1 MADDEYYLDE
11 RPGGGSGQWQP
22 DGGGDDGD
30 GSGSGG
36 GSGGSG
42 SGGSGG
48 GGRWDYWWDD
58 PDGGDGGDDEQ
69 PGGGK
74 PEWSDDEPSL
84 AFLRLDNQGF
94 LRLDPVG
101 RILRGTRSCFVAS
114 SLIVY
119 LAKEARTHS
128 RCVLC
133 KSSAPERMIT
143 LKSAADFLYED
154 FEPRPGRFEL
164 HMRWQGGHY
173 DYSKISAVRIMV
185 YGVDLGWVTLPLSRW
200 MRVATVDVKD
210 DYTIYVNHIKGSIS
224 GNLKY
229 LK

>member
-1 MADDEYYLDE
+1 M
-11 RPGGGSGQWQP
+11 P
-22 DGGGDDGD
+22 
-30 GSGSGG
+30 
-36 GSGGSG
+36 
-42 SGGSGG
+42 
-48 GGRWDYWWDD
+48 
-58 PDGGDGGDDEQ
+58 
-69 PGGGK
+69 
-74 PEWSDDEPSL
+74 
-84 AFLRLDNQGF
+84 FLRLDGQGL
-94 LRLDPVG
+94 LRLDPGG

-143 LKSAADFLYED
+143 LKSASDFLYED
-154 FEPRPGRFEL
+154 FEPRPGKFEL

-173 DYSKISAVRIMV
+173 DYSKISAVRVMV

-200 MRVATVDVKD
+200 MRVATIDVKD
-210 DYTIYVNHIKGSIS
+210 DYTIYVNNIKGSIS

>member
-1 MADDEYYLDE
+1 MADGEYYLDE
-11 RPGGGSGQWQP
+11 RPGEGSGQWK
-22 DGGGDDGD
+22 
-30 GSGSGG
+30 
-36 GSGGSG
+36 
-42 SGGSGG
+42 
-48 GGRWDYWWDD
+48 
-58 PDGGDGGDDEQ
+58 

-74 PEWSDDEPSL
+74 PEWPDDEHSMP
-84 AFLRLDNQGF
+84 FLRLDGQGL
-94 LRLDPVG
+94 LRLDPGG

-119 LAKEARTHS
+119 LAKDARTHS

-143 LKSAADFLYED
+143 LKSASDFLYED

-173 DYSKISAVRIMV
+173 DYSEISAVRVMV
-185 YGVDLGWVTLPLSRW
+185 YGIDLGWITLPLSRW
-200 MRVATVDVKD
+200 MRVATIDVKD
-210 DYTIYVNHIKGSIS
+210 DYTIYVNNIKGSIS